1 MVKLQPQP
9 RSIASILCRGFGQ
22 WAVTILGKAVS
33 AMCHLDKSRFCS
45 AWMTANLLLLLSCCP
60 REWFQDPSLSSVSV
74 YKQVIIGYLA
84 GLSPLGS
91 IMPHNHDNH
100 RLSSGQGG
108 FFPEWNGG
116 RDFLHKLL
124 TSFFRYVH
132 IWSKAVCSCT
142 SPKHSTVDKHPT

>member
-1 MVKLQPQP
+1 MSRDYPRQSRVSNVPLGQEPFLQ
-9 RSIASILCRGFGQ
+9 RLDD
-22 WAVTILGKAVS
+22 GKPPAAAIV
-33 AMCHLDKSRFCS
+33 LPTRK
-45 AWMTANLLLLLSCCP
+45 
-60 REWFQDPSLSSVSV
+60 DPSLSSVSV

-124 TSFFRYVH
+124 TSFF
-132 IWSKAVCSCT
+132 SLCT
-142 SPKHSTVDKHPT
+142 YGKQSSV